1 MNTKRND
8 IRNIAIIAHVDHGKT
23 TLVDGM
29 LKQSG
34 IFRQNQKVE
43 ERIMDSNEIERERGI
58 TILAKNT
65 AVTYNGIKINI
76 IDTPGHADF
85 GGEVERVLKMVDGVL
100 LLVDAFEGPMPQTR
114 FVLKKA
120 LALDLPAIV
129 VINKIDRPD
138 ARVNQVLDEIL
149 ELFIDLGA
157 NDSQIEFPVIYASAR
172 DGYAKLDLNDTSN
185 DLKPLFEAIINY
197 VPAPVGDPDAP
208 VQVLIT
214 TLDYDEYVGR
224 IAIGRVFRG
233 TIIVGQEYAVCKKDG
248 SIEKVKI
255 SNLFEFN
262 GLKREPAESATVG
275 DIIAVTG
282 IEDIEIGETIADA
295 EKPEPVP
302 YVNIDEPTLS
312 MIFSVNNSPFAGK
325 EGEYITSRHLRDR
338 LFKEA
343 RSNVSLRVEET
354 DSPDK
359 FKVSGRGELH
369 LSVLIETMRRE
380 GFEFQVSKPTV
391 IMKEVNGKIMEPIE
405 SVVIDVPEA
414 YVGIVMEKMGMR
426 RGQLLSMEN
435 LSGNSVR
442 LEFEIPTRGLLG
454 YRSEFITDT
463 KGEGIINSVFA
474 GFAPYKGDIPTRN
487 RGSLIA
493 FETGESNTYGLY
505 NAQERGTLFI
515 GPQTKVYE
523 GMIVGENSR
532 PDDLDINVCKKK
544 HITNLR
550 SSTAEETLRLTPPK
564 EMTLEKCLE
573 FIADDEL
580 LEVTPKS
587 LRMRKAVL
595 SRQDRQKMKGRTSK
609 VN

>member
-405 SVVIDVPEA
+405 SVVIDVPET

>member
-1 MNTKRND
+1 MISKRDD

-43 ERIMDSNEIERERGI
+43 ERVLDSNALERERGI

-65 AVTYNGIKINI
+65 AITYNGIKINI
-76 IDTPGHADF
+76 VDTPGHADF

-138 ARVNQVLDEIL
+138 ARVKQVEDEVL
-149 ELFIDLGA
+149 ELFIELGA
-157 NDSQIEFPVIYASAR
+157 DDSQIDFPVVYASAK
-172 DGYAKLDLNDTSN
+172 DGIAKYSMDEPSDN
-185 DLKPLFEAIINY
+185 LKPLFDTIVNY
-197 VPAPVGDPDAP
+197 IPAPTGDPEAP

-214 TLDYDEYVGR
+214 TLDYDDYVGR

-233 TIIVGQEYAVCKKDG
+233 TIVSGKEYAICKKDG
-248 SIEKVKI
+248 SISRTKV
-255 SNLFEFN
+255 SNLYEFM
-262 GLKREPAESATVG
+262 GLKREDARDATIG
-275 DIIAVTG
+275 DIVAVTG
-282 IEDIEIGETIADA
+282 IQDIDIGETIADV
-295 EKPEPVP
+295 ENPEPVP

-312 MIFSVNNSPFAGK
+312 MIFSVNNSPFAGQ
-325 EGEYITSRHLRDR
+325 EGQYVTSRHLRER

-343 RSNVSLRVEET
+343 KSNVSLRVEET
-354 DSPDK
+354 DSPDS

-380 GFEFQVSKPTV
+380 GYEFQVSRPMV
-391 IMKEVNGKIMEPIE
+391 IIKEVNGKKMEPME
-405 SVVIDVPEA
+405 SVVIDIPEE
-414 YVGIVMEKMGMR
+414 YMGVVMEKMGAR
-426 RGQLLSMEN
+426 RGQLTNMEN
-435 LSGNSVR
+435 MGNGVLR

-454 YRSEFITDT
+454 YRSEFMTDT
-463 KGEGIINSVFA
+463 KGEGILNAVFS
-474 GFAPYKGDIPTRN
+474 GYTPYKGEIPTRS
-487 RGSLIA
+487 RGALVA
-493 FETGESNTYGLY
+493 FESGESNTYGLY
-505 NAQERGTLFI
+505 NAQDRGTLFI
-515 GPQTKVYE
+515 GPGVRVYE

-532 PDDLDINVCKKK
+532 PGDLDINVCKKK
-544 HITNLR
+544 HVTNLR
-550 SSTAEETLRLTPPK
+550 SSTADEALRLTPPK

-573 FIADDEL
+573 FIEDDEL
-580 LEVTPKS
+580 VEVTPENI
-587 LRMRKAVL
+587 RMRKAVL
-595 SRQDRQKMKGRTSK
+595 SRQDRARYRARGA
-609 VN
+609 

>member
-1 MNTKRND
+1 MR
-8 IRNIAIIAHVDHGKT
+8 
-23 TLVDGM
+23 
-29 LKQSG
+29 
-34 IFRQNQKVE
+34 
-43 ERIMDSNEIERERGI
+43 
-58 TILAKNT
+58 
-65 AVTYNGIKINI
+65 
-76 IDTPGHADF
+76 
-85 GGEVERVLKMVDGVL
+85 
-100 LLVDAFEGPMPQTR
+100 
-114 FVLKKA
+114 
-120 LALDLPAIV
+120 
-129 VINKIDRPD
+129 
-138 ARVNQVLDEIL
+138 
-149 ELFIDLGA
+149 
-157 NDSQIEFPVIYASAR
+157 YA
-172 DGYAKLDLNDTSN
+172 
-185 DLKPLFEAIINY
+185 
-197 VPAPVGDPDAP
+197 
-208 VQVLIT
+208 
-214 TLDYDEYVGR
+214 
-224 IAIGRVFRG
+224 
-233 TIIVGQEYAVCKKDG
+233 KKDG